1 MQYDVVIVGAGPAG
15 LAAAIR
21 LKQRAAATNTELSI
35 CIVEKAAEVGG
46 HILSGAA
53 FEPEALSA
61 LLPDWRSDE
70 TCPLK
75 VPITQDRFYYLTKRR
90 AFRLP
95 VPPLMNNHGN
105 YTISLANLCR
115 WLAVKAEALGVEI
128 YPGFAATEIL
138 FDKKNHVIGIKT
150 GAMGLDKNGNKTAN
164 FQDGVDL
171 IAQQTILAE
180 GAHGSLTKRLID
192 TYDLRPHAH
201 QTYALGLKEL
211 WEIAPDKH
219 KGGTV
224 WHTIGWPL
232 PQDTYGGSF
241 IYHQD
246 NNQVAL
252 GFVVGLDYKNPS
264 LSPFDEFQQ
273 FKTHPRIRALLEG
286 GKRIAYGARALN
298 EGGWQSLPKLT
309 FPGGVLI
316 GCAAGF
322 LNVPK
327 IKGSHLA
334 LRSGM
339 IAADSLW
346 DEYLSLPKDAHNHGY
361 ECASYPQ
368 NIRQSSIAR
377 ELKRA
382 RNIRPAFAF
391 GLWFGLLYAAFDTYI
406 LRGRA
411 PWSFKHKVPD
421 HLSLKQTKD
430 CKTITYPRY
439 DGKLTFDK
447 PSSLYLSGT
456 NHQDDQPCHLRL
468 SDTDTPIRTNLAD
481 FDAPEQRYC
490 PAGVYEII
498 HVGDKPALQIN
509 AQNCLHCKTCDIK
522 DPTQNITWV
531 PPQGGEGPK
540 YPNM

>member
-21 LKQRAAATNTELSI
+21 LKQRALTANSDISI
-35 CIVEKAAEVGG
+35 CLVEKAAEVGG

-53 FEPEALSA
+53 FEPAALTE
-61 LLPDWRSDE
+61 LIPDWRDDD

-75 VPITQDRFYYLTKRR
+75 VPIVCDRFYYLTRR
-90 AFRLP
+90 HALRLP
-95 VPPLMNNHGN
+95 VPPPMNNHGN
-105 YTISLANLCR
+105 YTLSLANLCR
-115 WLAVKAEALGVEI
+115 WLASKAEALGVEI
-128 YPGFAATEIL
+128 YPGFAASELVT
-138 FDKKNHVIGIKT
+138 DNKNHVIGIKT
-150 GAMGLDKNGNKTAN
+150 GAMGIDKAGNKTDS
-164 FQDGVDL
+164 FQDGVEL
-171 IAQQTILAE
+171 LAKQTILAE
-180 GAHGSLTKRLID
+180 GAHGSLTKSLIA
-192 TYDLRPHAH
+192 TYNLRPNSH

-211 WEIAPDKH
+211 WEVAPAQH
-219 KGGTV
+219 KPGTV

-232 PQDTYGGSF
+232 PTDTYGGSF
-241 IYHQD
+241 VYHQD

-252 GFVVGLDYKNPS
+252 GFVVGLDYPNPS
-264 LSPFDEFQQ
+264 FSPYDAFQQ
-273 FKTHPRIRALLEG
+273 FKTHPKVRALLDG
-286 GKRIAYGARALN
+286 GKRVAYGARALN

-339 IAADSLW
+339 IAADSLF
-346 DEYLSLPKDAHNHGY
+346 DEYFSLPAKVQGNGY
-361 ECASYPQ
+361 ECARYPDA
-368 NIRQSSIAR
+368 IARSSVAR
-377 ELKRA
+377 ELKKA
-382 RNIRPAFAF
+382 RNIRPAFAY
-391 GLWFGLLYAAFDTYI
+391 GLWFGLLHAAIDTYI

-411 PWSFKHKVPD
+411 PWSLKHKTPD
-421 HLSLKQTKD
+421 HLSLKKQKD
-430 CKTITYPRY
+430 CKKIKYPRY

-456 NHQDDQPCHLRL
+456 NHQDNQPCHLQL
-468 SDTDTPIRTNLAD
+468 ANSDTPITTNLPD
-481 FDAPEQRYC
+481 YDAPEQRYC

-498 HVGDKPALQIN
+498 HVNDKPALQIN